1 MSSSDFSNIFD
12 MIVFVVGIL
21 TLDWVG
27 LLLVEIF
34 FSLHVVGSFRQEEK
48 ENFNDKM
55 TRN

>member
-1 MSSSDFSNIFD
+1 

-27 LLLVEIF
+27 LFLVEIF